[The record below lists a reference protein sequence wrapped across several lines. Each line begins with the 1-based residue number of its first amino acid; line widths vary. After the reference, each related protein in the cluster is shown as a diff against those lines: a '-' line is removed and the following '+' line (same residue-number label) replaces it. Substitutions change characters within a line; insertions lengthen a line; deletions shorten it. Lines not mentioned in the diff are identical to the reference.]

1 MSDIQLY
8 LIETGAGARDI
19 AAQSAHKLDSKE
31 LKLIDLITTIGEYIN
46 SEDAK
51 IRTKTVTYLA
61 EVLELVRA
69 LSNQQRRLLC
79 DFILGRL
86 EGDTEG
92 IGSSA
97 RALIALESHGK
108 WDRETAQKVM
118 RTFLDYTNPL
128 KQFKLQNERYPVL
141 QLVDLLLAN
150 NRDAIQQLHEDD
162 PQFLPAFIA
171 YFDGEKDPRNLMIVF
186 SILQVPM
193 TEWDLRSCA
202 QDLFDSVFNYFPI
215 TFKPPPDDPYGI
227 TAQQLKDRLRDCI
240 AASSDFAP
248 YAFPALLDKLDS
260 TSMNTKRDVLHTLQA
275 CTSNYETRTM
285 NLYSITLWDALK
297 FEVLNVQDEDLAEE
311 ALKEM
316 GLMALKVESTEG
328 PHNSYLRP
336 IIKECCEH
344 LEDAPTKQSQAAGRI
359 LHAVASAGLVTADK
373 LTRGVLPTLFAL
385 HQSSDSIAKR
395 RGLLEV
401 FNLVVKVYC
410 EIEGVSNPEALQ
422 TFASEGQEALLR
434 ALISAP
440 KAEVSFRLLAL
451 EGLEQFLKIPKL
463 IGEGDVERIVDS
475 VTEIVLHERIEGHGD
490 IRSSAIETLNGMAH
504 NAPETIRNRAIPAF
518 MVELPD
524 APTDESAYA
533 PVLEAFAQLS
543 VERQVF
549 DTVVVRLKNKY
560 DAASHQKASVE
571 YQRALLLG
579 MLYAFTF
586 GAPQIDETG
595 VLRDSYFTKYA
606 EPLFTQVQN
615 ANQRDDE
622 RFEIIGR
629 ICNAILRP
637 QSQHF
642 QNSVCHKH
650 LEWLTPAPGDQEAA
664 SKCVK
669 VAPFSLYFFAAVR
682 PETVSQPTIS
692 ALLQTYAAILLE
704 GKPIG
709 RATSILLR
717 HLYLLIDKFLD
728 KTSMQASLDSAN
740 LGVDALLS
748 DNSSAEATS
757 VAFAVVK
764 ALIVQGRTPALT
776 AKYTGRLLQL
786 LQRPDQTIPRRFA
799 TLLAPDDIL
808 TKQNH
813 CVVSGLFKQK
823 TFSQLVPPLIESVR
837 SSDSSTKPGHLVALS
852 GILRWLPYSIL
863 SPQLQPLT
871 PALLQCLDL
880 TPTQTPDAGDTKSSA
895 LTIFEGVLMHD
906 PNVVV
911 EHTSSLISRLLNC
924 TAVQGN
930 NANVRASALQCLT
943 LVPAQLAREKVM
955 PFRRQVVKRLLPV
968 LDDAKR
974 SVRSEGV
981 KCRSAWLGLEEEE
994 EEEE

>member
-1 MSDIQLY
+1 MSDIQIY
-8 LIETGAGARDI
+8 LLETGTGAREI
-19 AAQSAHKLDSKE
+19 AAQSARKLDSKE

-46 SEDAK
+46 NEDAK

-61 EVLELVRA
+61 EVLELVRV

-86 EGDTEG
+86 EGDIEG
-92 IGSSA
+92 VGASA
-97 RALIALESHGK
+97 RALLALESHGK

-118 RTFLDYTNPL
+118 RTFINYTNPL

-141 QLVDLLLAN
+141 QLMDRLLAN
-150 NRDAIQQLHEDD
+150 NRAAMQELHDDD
-162 PQFLPAFIA
+162 PDFLPAFIT

-193 TEWDLRSCA
+193 TEWDVRSSA

-240 AASSDFAP
+240 AASAEFAP

-260 TSMNTKRDVLHTLQA
+260 TSMNTKRDVLHTIQA
-275 CTSNYETRTM
+275 CTVNYETRTM

-297 FEVLNVQDEDLAEE
+297 FEILNVQDEDLAEE
-311 ALKEM
+311 ALKAL
-316 GLMALKVESTEG
+316 GLIALTVESTEG
-328 PHNSYLRP
+328 PLNSYLRP

-359 LHAVASAGLVTADK
+359 LHAVASAGLTTADK

-385 HQSSDSIAKR
+385 HQSSDSISKR

-401 FNLVVKVYC
+401 YNQIVKVYC
-410 EIEGVSNPEALQ
+410 EIEGIKEPEALQ
-422 TFASEGQEALLR
+422 AFSNEGQEALLR
-434 ALISAP
+434 ALVSAP
-440 KAEVSFRLLAL
+440 KTEVSFRLLAL
-451 EGLEQFLKIPKL
+451 EGLSQLLKVNQL
-463 IGEGDVERIVDS
+463 VREADVQRIVDS
-475 VTEIVLHERIEGHGD
+475 VTEVVLHERVEGHGD
-490 IRSSAIETLNGMAH
+490 IRSSAIKTLTEMAH
-504 NAPETIRNRAIPAF
+504 SAPEVIRGRAIPAF

-524 APTDESAYA
+524 APAEGAAYA

-543 VERQVF
+543 VARQVF
-549 DTVVVRLKNKY
+549 DTVAVRLKNKY
-560 DAASHQKASVE
+560 DIACHQNASVE

-579 MLYAFTF
+579 LLYAFTF

-595 VLRDSYFTKYA
+595 VVQSTYFTKYA
-606 EPLFTQVQN
+606 EPLVTQVRE
-615 ANQRDDE
+615 AEQRDDE
-622 RFEIIGR
+622 RFEVIGR

-642 QNSVCHKH
+642 QNTVCHEH
-650 LEWLTPAPGDQEAA
+650 LTWLTPTPNDKDAA
-664 SKCVK
+664 NRCVR

-682 PETVSQPTIS
+682 SETVTQLAID
-692 ALLQTYAAILLE
+692 ALLSTYSTVLLN
-704 GKPIG
+704 GSPIG

-728 KTSMQASLDSAN
+728 KTSMQPSLTTADLGLETLLDDS
-740 LGVDALLS
+740 S
-748 DNSSAEATS
+748 IPEAVS

-776 AKYTGRLLQL
+776 SKYTSRLLQL
-786 LQRPDQTIPRRFA
+786 LQHPDQTVPRRFA

-813 CVVSGLFKQK
+813 CVVSGLYKQK
-823 TFSQLVPPLIESVR
+823 TFSQLVPPLIESIR
-837 SSDSSTKPGHLVALS
+837 SSDATTKPGHLVALS

-863 SPQLQPLT
+863 APQLEALT

-880 TPTQTPDAGDTKSSA
+880 TPAQTPDASDTKSSA
-895 LTIFEGVLMHD
+895 LVIFEGLLMHN
-906 PNVVV
+906 PNIVI
-911 EHTSSLISRLLNC
+911 EHASSLISRLLNC
-924 TAVQGN
+924 TAVAGN
-930 NANVRASALQCLT
+930 NAKVRASSLQCLT
-943 LVPAQLAREKVM
+943 FVPAQLPREKVM
-955 PFRRQVVKRLLPV
+955 PFRRQVIKRLLPV

-981 KCRSAWLGLEEEE
+981 RCRSAWLGLDEEEE
-994 EEEE
+994 ED